1 MSDHSTN
8 GRVQPPAKRSRPR
21 RLALVALVALALE
34 AGATW
39 LRSGRVGG
47 ALVVRC
53 RRGHLFSTI
62 WLPAASLKAV
72 RLGFWRVQRCPR
84 GHWTVVTPVRASDLS
99 SRQLARARR
108 LKDVRIP

>member
-1 MSDHSTN
+1 MSEHSTN
-8 GRVQPPAKRSRPR
+8 GRVHPPAKRRRPR
-21 RLALVALVALALE
+21 RLALAALVAVALE

-47 ALVVRC
+47 TLVVRC

-62 WLPAASLKAV
+62 WLPAASLKSL
-72 RLGFWRVQRCPR
+72 RLGFWRVQRCPL
-84 GHWTVVTPVRASDLS
+84 GHWTVVTPVRTSELS